1 MVVFW
6 SIEILGDK
14 PSMESTSGFSTPPIN
29 CRAYADKLS
38 TYLLCP
44 SAKIVS
50 KAKLLLPLPDTPVIT
65 ISLFLGS
72 SISTFFKLFS
82 LAPFTIILSFINT
95 NTSFFV
101 NYSTT
106 NL

>member
-1 MVVFW
+1 
-6 SIEILGDK
+6 
-14 PSMESTSGFSTPPIN
+14 MESTSGFSTPPIN

-38 TYLLCP
+38 TYLLWP
-44 SAKIVS
+44 SAKMVS

-101 NYSTT
+101 NYFTT